1 MKERKR
7 FQRDQ
12 DTRALVE
19 QAEQPGSSTEEG
31 EEGIDDNH
39 EL

>member
-1 MKERKR
+1 MR

-19 QAEQPGSSTEEG
+19 QAGQSKSSIEEVK
-31 EEGIDDNH
+31 EGTNNNK
-39 EL
+39 L